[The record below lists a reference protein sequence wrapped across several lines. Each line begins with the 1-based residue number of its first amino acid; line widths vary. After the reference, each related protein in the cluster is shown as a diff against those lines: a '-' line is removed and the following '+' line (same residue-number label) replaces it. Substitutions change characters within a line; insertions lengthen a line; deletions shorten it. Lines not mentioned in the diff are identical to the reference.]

1 MSYTMMNGNVVLLSY
16 KTMMDASNKKII
28 NDVDKV
34 REIKK
39 AIVQLLVAKKNSMEI
54 EERMKFLSIDEKL
67 YLWINNTSIGDI
79 TNTVYD
85 ALRILKSYNK
95 FITI

>member
-16 KTMMDASNKKII
+16 KTMMDASNKRII

-54 EERMKFLSIDEKL
+54 EERMKFLAIDEKL
-67 YLWINNTSIGDI
+67 YLWINNTNIGDI